1 MTDTVRIVQ
10 LYPVELGITGD
21 RGNVRALQV
30 RLERGGVPVEVVRVG
45 IGEAIPADAD
55 ILVFGNGPLSAMR
68 VVADDLRARAA
79 DLEAFVASGR
89 SLFSIGASAELLSEG
104 VDLLDG
110 STLEGLGLF
119 PFRVARTR
127 ERNVGYIIADTA
139 HGRVIGFEDHASR
152 WTLGADAEPYGAVVA
167 GKGSFARAGG
177 ADADTG
183 EGRGEI
189 VRRGEAY
196 ASNVQGPALP
206 LNPQWTDAILT
217 AVTARRGIEWALGQA
232 HSRLDEYAEGA
243 RSTIEHLIHSKDFRT
258 IGL

>member
-30 RLERGGVPVEVVRVG
+30 RLERAGVPVEIVHVG
-45 IGEAIPADAD
+45 IGEQIPADAD

-68 VVADDLRARAA
+68 IVVDDLRSRAA
-79 DLEAFVASGR
+79 ELEAFVASGR
-89 SLFSIGASAELLSEG
+89 SLFAVGASAELLSEG

-110 STLEGLGLF
+110 EKLEGLGLF

-127 ERNVGYIIADTA
+127 DRNVGYIIADTP

-152 WTLGADAEPYGAVVA
+152 WTLAADAAPYGAVVA
-167 GKGSFARAGG
+167 GKGSIAL
-177 ADADTG
+177 G
-183 EGRGEI
+183 EGAGEI
-189 VRRGEAY
+189 VRRGEAF

-206 LNPQWTDAILT
+206 LNPQWADAILT
-217 AVTARRGIEWALGQA
+217 AVTARRGIEWSVGEA
-232 HSRLDEYAEGA
+232 HARLNEYAEGA
-243 RSTIEHLIHSKDFRT
+243 RAAIEHLIHSKDFRT

>member
-1 MTDTVRIVQ
+1 MTETVRIVQ

-30 RLERGGVPVEVVRVG
+30 RLERAGVPVDVVHVG
-45 IGEAIPADAD
+45 IGDPLPSDPD

-68 VVADDLRARAA
+68 LVADDLRARASE
-79 DLEAFVASGR
+79 LEAFVAAGG

-110 STLEGLGLF
+110 EKLEGLGLF

-139 HGRVIGFEDHASR
+139 DGRVIGFEDHASR
-152 WTLGADAEPYGAVVA
+152 WTLGADAVPYGAVVA
-167 GKGSFARAGG
+167 GKGSFARTG
-177 ADADTG
+177 AA
-183 EGRGEI
+183 EGAGEI
-189 VRRGEAY
+189 VRRGAAY

-206 LNPQWTDAILT
+206 LNPQWADAIL
-217 AVTARRGIEWALGQA
+217 AAATARRGVDWSTGEA
-232 HSRLDEYAEGA
+232 HAHLNEYADGA
-243 RSTIEHLIHSKDFRT
+243 RAAIEHLIHSKDFRT